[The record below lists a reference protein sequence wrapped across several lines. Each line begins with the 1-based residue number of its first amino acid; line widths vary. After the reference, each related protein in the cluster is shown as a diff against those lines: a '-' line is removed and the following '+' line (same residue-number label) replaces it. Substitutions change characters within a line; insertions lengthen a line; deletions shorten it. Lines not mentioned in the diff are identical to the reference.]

1 MSIKNLTNSAGR
13 VFGRAGL
20 KLQKYSPQILT
31 GVGIASGIVSGVIA
45 CKATLKVEPLLDE
58 MRKDVAAVKENKE
71 LYNDRAY
78 AQTLSYSY
86 AKGITKVVKLYA
98 PAASL
103 AAVSIA
109 CIISAQ
115 GIMQRRNVALAA
127 AYAAVEKGFAD
138 YRKRVADAYG
148 EEREEE
154 IRYDITSDE
163 VHDTKAGKVET
174 VKRANDISIYAR
186 YFDENND
193 NWSPTPEYNLMYLRS
208 QQNHLNDLL
217 VSRGHVFLNEAYD
230 MLGIP
235 RTKAGQ
241 VVGWLYKPGVPGE
254 DDGDNYIDLG
264 FYRDGSETVRDF
276 VNGLE
281 KAILLDFNVDGVIYD
296 RI

>member
-1 MSIKNLTNSAGR
+1 MSIKNFTNSAGR

-31 GVGIASGIVSGVIA
+31 GVGIASGIVSGVVA
-45 CKATLKVEPLLDE
+45 CKATLKVEPILDD
-58 MRKDVAAVKENKE
+58 MRKDVAVVKENKE
-71 LYNDRAY
+71 LYNDKAY

-86 AKGITKVVKLYA
+86 TKGVVKVVKLYA

-103 AAVSIA
+103 AGVSIA
-109 CIISAQ
+109 CIVSAQ
-115 GIMQRRNVALAA
+115 GIMNRRNAALAA

-138 YRKRVADAYG
+138 YRKRVAEAYG
-148 EEREEE
+148 KEREEE

-241 VVGWLYKPGVPGE
+241 VVGWLYQPGVPGE